1 MMKKT
6 APDADR
12 YLEVDREIEHEG
24 EREHDGEPSK
34 RSEHGTHK
42 HG

>member
-6 APDADR
+6 PPDADR

-34 RSEHGTHK
+34 RSEHGTYE

>member
-34 RSEHGTHK
+34 RSEHGTHE

>member
-34 RSEHGTHK
+34 RSEHGTYE

>member
-12 YLEVDREIEHEG
+12 YLEVDPEIEHEG
-24 EREHDGEPSK
+24 ERELDGKLSK
-34 RSEHGTHK
+34 RSEHGTHE

>member
-12 YLEVDREIEHEG
+12 YLEVAPEIEHEG
-24 EREHDGEPSK
+24 EREHDGEPSE
-34 RSEHGTHK
+34 RSEHGKHK